1 MTSRIDYCNSLLY
14 GLPQTVVQRLQRVQN
29 CAARIVSRTKKYDHI
44 TPVLQKLHW
53 LPICLRPTYKTLVL
67 TYTVLKGL
75 APNYL
80 QELLKLRCPGR
91 TLRSSSLSI
100 LDKPLSQTVTYGD
113 RRFAVAAA
121 NCWNPLPNEVKNT
134 ESLASFRC
142 QLKTHLFKQAF
153 LI

>member
-1 MTSRIDYCNSLLY
+1 MLSMQAHIGQVTKSCYYQLRNIGQIRRSINEGACNTLVHALVTSRINYCH
-14 GLPQTVVQRLQRVQN
+14 LQRVQN

-44 TPVLQKLHW
+44 TPVLQKMHW
-53 LPICLRPTYKTLVL
+53 LPICLRPTYKTLIL

-80 QELLKLRCPGR
+80 QELLKLRSPER
-91 TLRSSSLSI
+91 ALRSSSLSI

-121 NCWNPLPNEVKNT
+121 N
-134 ESLASFRC
+134 
-142 QLKTHLFKQAF
+142 
-153 LI
+153 